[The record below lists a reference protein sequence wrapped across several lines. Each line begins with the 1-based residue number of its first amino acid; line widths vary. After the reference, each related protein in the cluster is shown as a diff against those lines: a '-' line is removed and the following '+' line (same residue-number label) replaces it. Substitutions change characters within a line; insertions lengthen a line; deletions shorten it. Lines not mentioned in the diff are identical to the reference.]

1 MATTVSTATL
11 SVQIKEEITL
21 NGTAYD
27 QTITKSITGIG
38 NVSKRIF
45 TIPANTTATLA
56 EFLSTST
63 GEEFD
68 TEDTKYIRVTNLD
81 DTNEVILTLAV
92 TAAAGA
98 IELKPTSSTTLFSIN
113 ANGAGSKAAQTSIDA
128 IEHMYIHN
136 AHGSASVDVEVFIAT
151 A

>member
-45 TIPANTTATLA
+45 TIPAGTTATLA

-81 DTNEVILTLAV
+81 DTNEVILTFFLEISNIIILLKLA
-92 TAAAGA
+92 
-98 IELKPTSSTTLFSIN
+98 
-113 ANGAGSKAAQTSIDA
+113 
-128 IEHMYIHN
+128 
-136 AHGSASVDVEVFIAT
+136 
-151 A
+151 

>member
-1 MATTVSTATL
+1 MATTVTTATL

-45 TIPANTTATLA
+45 TIPASTTATLA
-56 EFLSTST
+56 SFLSTST

-81 DTNEVILTLAV
+81 DTNEVILTLSV
-92 TAAAGA
+92 SAAAGA
-98 IELKPTSSTTLFSIN
+98 IELKPTSSTTIFSIN
-113 ANGAGSKAAQTSIDA
+113 ASGAGSKAAITSVEA
-128 IEHMYIHN
+128 IETLFIHN
-136 AHGSASVDVEVFIAT
+136 AHASASVDVEVFIAT

>member
-1 MATTVSTATL
+1 MATMNVTITETV
-11 SVQIKEEITL
+11 QL
-21 NGTAYD
+21 NGTD
-27 QTITKSITGIG
+27 QGGTVTQSIGGIG
-38 NVSKRIF
+38 EVSKRIF
-45 TIPANTTATLA
+45 TIPASTTATLA
-56 EFLSTST
+56 SFLSTST

-81 DTNEVILTLAV
+81 ATNEVILTLAV

-113 ANGAGSKAAQTSIDA
+113 ANGAGSKAPQTSIDA